1 MSQPS
6 LNHCKGLAA
15 GYIVHEHISQPQF
28 LKQGAQTSP
37 NQLPLRKPANGVTV
51 SSKVINYMKFFM
63 EVFILNVQFDPIDFV
78 QVFMYTIIS
87 EREALRAN
95 KG

>member
-1 MSQPS
+1 
-6 LNHCKGLAA
+6 
-15 GYIVHEHISQPQF
+15 
-28 LKQGAQTSP
+28 
-37 NQLPLRKPANGVTV
+37 
-51 SSKVINYMKFFM
+51 M

-95 KG
+95 KGRGEWLLSEAFIHP